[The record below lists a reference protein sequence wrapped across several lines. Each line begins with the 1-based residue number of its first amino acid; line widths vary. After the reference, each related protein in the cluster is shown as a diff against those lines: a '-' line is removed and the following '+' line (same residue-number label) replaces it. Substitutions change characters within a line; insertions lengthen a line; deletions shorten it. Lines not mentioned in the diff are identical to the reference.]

1 MGLDDQGLRFL
12 LYASTRGVRFTRTAM
27 IGRQELHL
35 SPASL
40 SRALLESG
48 FSNSEVLATRLLGE
62 KGGYAEPLLALLG
75 AAEIRSFDAARY
87 EGATDIHDFNQPIDP
102 AAAGRFSLVLD
113 SGSLEHVFNFPIAI
127 ANCMALTEVGGHFVA
142 ITPANN
148 WCGHGFYQFSPE
160 LFFRVL
166 CPENGFRVEQMIVAE
181 CPDGAWLEVADPARA
196 RERVT
201 LVNRRPTY
209 LLVIARRV
217 EATQQMALAP
227 QQSDYLE
234 VWSNRSPALRYTP
247 SRVGSRARA
256 VIKALVPG
264 LLKRVYRGYLE
275 HRAHEARY
283 DPRHFNPVGTPWK
296 R

>member
-12 LYASTRGVRFTRTAM
+12 LYAASCGVKFTRTAM

-35 SPASL
+35 SARSL

-48 FSNSEVLATRLLGE
+48 FAASEALSRRLLDE
-62 KGGYAEPLLALLG
+62 KGGYAEPLLRLLG
-75 AAEIRSFDAARY
+75 AAEISSFDAAPY
-87 EGATDIHDFNQPIDP
+87 EGATYVHDFNRPIDT
-102 AAAGRFSLVLD
+102 AVTGRFSLVLD

-127 ANCMALTEVGGHFVA
+127 ANCMALTDLGGHFLA
-142 ITPANN
+142 ITPTNN

-166 CPENGFRVEQMIVAE
+166 SPENGFRVERMIVAE
-181 CPDGAWLEVADPARA
+181 CPDGTWLKVVDPALV

-217 EATQQMALAP
+217 EGTHRMTLSL
-227 QQSDYLE
+227 QQSDYLD
-234 VWSNRSPALRYTP
+234 VWYNRSPALRYVP
-247 SRVGSRARA
+247 SLAQSRVR
-256 VIKALVPG
+256 VVVKALVPG
-264 LLKRVYRGYLE
+264 FVKKIYRAYLE
-275 HRAHEARY
+275 HRNYAARY
-283 DPRHFNPVGTPWK
+283 GSRHFTPIGPPWNH
-296 R
+296 